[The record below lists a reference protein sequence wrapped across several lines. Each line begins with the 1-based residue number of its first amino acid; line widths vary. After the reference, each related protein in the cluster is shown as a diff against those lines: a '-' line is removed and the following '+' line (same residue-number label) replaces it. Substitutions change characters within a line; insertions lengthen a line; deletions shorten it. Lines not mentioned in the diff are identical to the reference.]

1 MYEKMINKLKQV
13 IVYDIIEDYMLDNET
28 KILNLVRERLKR
40 GDGVNGGII
49 GEYSSLGYSYFKQ
62 ARNPLAGGY
71 VDLYLTGAL
80 QKALEIREESNG
92 VYLIH
97 STDKK
102 YFNLA
107 EKYGKEQFG
116 ITYEQQKKVKEEAIK
131 GVINQIS
138 KCYE

>member
-1 MYEKMINKLKQV
+1 MYEKLISKLKQV
-13 IVYDIIEDYMLDNET
+13 RVYDIIDDYMLDNET

-49 GEYSSLGYSYFKQ
+49 GEYASLSYSYFKQ
-62 ARNPLAGGY
+62 SRNPLAGGY

-80 QKALEIREESNG
+80 QKELEIRQEAQG
-92 VYLIH
+92 KYLIH

-116 ITYEQQKKVKEEAIK
+116 LTEEQQKQVKEEAIK
-131 GVINQIS
+131 EVINQIS